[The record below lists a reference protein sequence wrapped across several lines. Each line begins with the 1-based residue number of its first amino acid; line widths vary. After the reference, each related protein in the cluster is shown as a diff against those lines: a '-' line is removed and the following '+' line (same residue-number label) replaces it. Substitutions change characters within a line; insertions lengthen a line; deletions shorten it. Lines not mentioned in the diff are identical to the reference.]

1 MMSDSDDE
9 RYEQELVKR
18 RQEAEARLQE
28 EEEQQRAERRARKE
42 AKAAEKKRQ
51 EEELRRRAEE
61 KRRQREEAE
70 RQMKAEEERRRQKEA
85 NDAFRQE
92 ADRQAAVVQVR
103 RKNWLKAMNPEPV
116 ASPLSE
122 EEMNLIDLPPLTKR
136 QQVRYLPKETLEQ
149 RQEREET
156 ARELGI
162 EPMGAGSPCERCAN
176 FGILCL
182 PQDLP

>member
-1 MMSDSDDE
+1 MSSLNTINTAMTSDSDDK
-9 RYEQELVKR
+9 Q
-18 RQEAEARLQE
+18 
-28 EEEQQRAERRARKE
+28 

-61 KRRQREEAE
+61 KRQQKEEAE
-70 RQMKAEEERRRQKEA
+70 RQMKAEEERQRQKEA
-85 NDAFRQE
+85 EEERQRQKEADEAFHQE
-92 ADRQAAVVQVR
+92 ADRQAAIVQVR
-103 RKNWLKAMNPEPV
+103 RKNWLKKMNPELV
-116 ASPLSE
+116 ASPPFE
-122 EEMNLIDLPPLTKR
+122 EEMNLINLPPLTKR
-136 QQVRYLPKETLEQ
+136 QWVQYLPKETLEQ
-149 RQEREET
+149 RQECKEM